1 MSRFVVDA
9 SVAMKWLIPE
19 PYTEAAEELLDP
31 AHVLLAPDLLYA
43 EIGNALWKR
52 VGRRE
57 LHREEALP
65 LLAILHQFPL
75 NLTSMQVLADAA
87 LDLAL
92 ELNCTVY
99 DAAYLVLAVHDECR
113 LVTADRRLQNA
124 ASRHGLGR
132 HVAWLPSLN

>member
-31 AHVLLAPDLLYA
+31 AHV
-43 EIGNALWKR
+43 
-52 VGRRE
+52 
-57 LHREEALP
+57 
-65 LLAILHQFPL
+65 PL

-132 HVAWLPSLN
+132 HIAWLPSLS